1 MPIDRSQL
9 RRMIDS
15 MERAMTRMECDQK
28 ARHDAEDR
36 EYEEQFTNPLDAPPC
51 APFSDSP
58 PAHIHG
64 YPRKDLFK

>member
-28 ARHDAEDR
+28 ARHDVTDILDIAD
-36 EYEEQFTNPLDAPPC
+36 YKMDIFSQYGPLLRL
-51 APFSDSP
+51 SN
-58 PAHIHG
+58 
-64 YPRKDLFK
+64 